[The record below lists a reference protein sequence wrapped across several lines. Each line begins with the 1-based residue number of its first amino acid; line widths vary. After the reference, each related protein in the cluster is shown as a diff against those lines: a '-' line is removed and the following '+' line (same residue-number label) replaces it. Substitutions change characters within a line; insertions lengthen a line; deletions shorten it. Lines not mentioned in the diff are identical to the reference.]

1 MIKLGTVTPPLLSG
15 ATLASAA
22 SVAQAV
28 FWESVDQYWY
38 VCQPDDTAQD
48 MDRLTV
54 SRLTADGALV
64 DKMVVGRA
72 GHGANLGVER
82 DATGVWLW
90 LDGMPSGG
98 WATALARVPY
108 VPNGTADASDP
119 SVVRTPRTGVY
130 RVSATVDPTRRQLIF
145 RWQSNDAASPEATG
159 GIDRY
164 DLAAAAAGRF
174 TPLQTLAYGASGK
187 TLQGYTSLG
196 DHLYHLYGDQG
207 QDNVTVTCTDWA
219 SGSLLQSQ
227 HITAFAGL
235 PYREPEGICVYEN
248 SPGDPAATLAFG
260 IAARTDAGVRH
271 LNMARFPHPGTDP
284 WVPVPYNTTLYKPNS
299 DNYVPQYRL
308 AGDQVFLHFSLS
320 KADGTAWGQGET
332 LFQLPLRARPDRT
345 QRLLGVVSG
354 AAVTGDTMAVRF
366 EVTPDGKVSV
376 WDERT
381 LAGWIG
387 GDVSFWVC

>member
-1 MIKLGTVTPPLLSG
+1 MIKLAAVTPPLLAG

-22 SVAQAV
+22 SVAQSV
-28 FWESVDQYWY
+28 YWESVDQYWY
-38 VCQPDDTAQD
+38 VCQPDSTPEDLY
-48 MDRLTV
+48 RVTV

-64 DKMVVGRA
+64 DKMSIGRA

-82 DATGVWLW
+82 DATGIYLW
-90 LDGMPSGG
+90 TDAVPSGG
-98 WATALARVPY
+98 WATAVARIPY
-108 VPNGTADASDP
+108 VANGTADASDA

-130 RVSATVDPTRRQLIF
+130 RVSATIDPTRRQLIF
-145 RWQSNDAASPEATG
+145 RWQSNDVASPQATG

-164 DLAAAAAGRF
+164 DLAAAAAGTF
-174 TPLQTLAYGASGK
+174 TRLQTMSYGASGK

-196 DHLYHLYGDQG
+196 DYVYHLYGDQN
-207 QDNVTVTCTDWA
+207 QDNVTVTCMDWA
-219 SGSLLQSQ
+219 SGTVLQSQ

-235 PYREPEGICVYEN
+235 PYREAEGICVFQN
-248 SPGDPAATLAFG
+248 SPDDPAATVAFG
-260 IAARTDAGVRH
+260 IPARTDAGVRQ
-271 LNMARFPHPGTDP
+271 LNLARFPHPGTNP
-284 WVPVPYNTTLYKPNS
+284 WVPIPYSTTLYKPNS
-299 DNYVPQYRL
+299 DNYIPQYRL

-320 KADGTAWGQGET
+320 KVDGTAWAQGET

-354 AAVTGDTMAVRF
+354 AAVTADTMAVRF
-366 EVTPDGKVSV
+366 EVTTDGKVSV

-381 LAGWIG
+381 LVGWIG